1 LPFIAGANRRPPG
14 RPMTLEQLRIFVAVA
29 QREHVT
35 RAAADLNLTQSA
47 VSAAITALEARHATQ
62 LFDRIGR
69 RIALTQAGHLF
80 LIEARAVLARA
91 AVAESA
97 LADLAGLK
105 RGALALA
112 ASQTVGNYW
121 LPPLMARFRAAY
133 PGVTL
138 SLTIGN
144 TETVAAMVEDGAADL
159 GFVEGGVD
167 GAPLDVTIVAEDEL
181 LLVAPPGTK
190 IARKPLRADD
200 VKAMRWVVRERGS
213 GTRAILGTAL
223 ASLGLALGELDVA
236 LELPSNEAVQSAVEA
251 GAGATAL
258 SRLVVQDAIAAGAL
272 TVLNFRL
279 PKRAFSALRHK
290 DRTPSQA
297 ERALL
302 ALIGGAAPVPRR
314 SRR

>member
-1 LPFIAGANRRPPG
+1 
-14 RPMTLEQLRIFVAVA
+14 MTLEQLRIFVAVA

-121 LPPLMARFRAAY
+121 LPPLMGRFRAAY

-144 TETVAAMVEDGAADL
+144 TETVAAMVQDGAADL

-167 GAPLDVTIVAEDEL
+167 GAALEVTVVAEDEL
-181 LLVAPPGTK
+181 LLVARPTTK
-190 IARKPLRADD
+190 AAKKLLRADELR
-200 VKAMRWVVRERGS
+200 AMRWVVRERGS
-213 GTRAILGTAL
+213 GTRAILETAL
-223 ASLGLALGELDVA
+223 AAHGLAVSDLDVA

-297 ERALL
+297 ERALV
-302 ALIGGAAPVPRR
+302 ALIDGAAVPRR
-314 SRR
+314 PRR

>member
-1 LPFIAGANRRPPG
+1 
-14 RPMTLEQLRIFVAVA
+14 MTLDQLRIFVAVA

-69 RIALTQAGHLF
+69 RIALTQAGRLF

-91 AVAESA
+91 AAAESA

-112 ASQTVGNYW
+112 ASQTIGNYW

-144 TETVAAMVEDGAADL
+144 TETVAAMVQEGAADL

-167 GAPLDVTIVAEDEL
+167 GAPLNVTVVAEDEL
-181 LLVAPPGTK
+181 LLVAAPAAKTTK
-190 IARKPLRADD
+190 KPLRADD

-213 GTRAILGTAL
+213 GTRAILATAL
-223 ASLGLALGELDVA
+223 AALGLTLGDLDIA

-272 TVLNFRL
+272 TALNFKL
-279 PKRAFSALRHK
+279 PKREFLALRHK

-302 ALIGGAAPVPRR
+302 ALIAGAAPVPARPRR
-314 SRR
+314 

>member
-1 LPFIAGANRRPPG
+1 
-14 RPMTLEQLRIFVAVA
+14 MTLDQLRIFVAVA

-69 RIALTQAGHLF
+69 RIALTQAGRLF

-91 AVAESA
+91 AAAESA

-112 ASQTVGNYW
+112 ASQTIGNYW

-144 TETVAAMVEDGAADL
+144 TETVAARVQEGAADL

-167 GAPLDVTIVAEDEL
+167 GAPLNVTVVAEDEL
-181 LLVAPPGTK
+181 LLVAAPAAKTTK
-190 IARKPLRADD
+190 KPLRADD

-213 GTRAILGTAL
+213 GTRAILATAL
-223 ASLGLALGELDVA
+223 AALGLTLGDLDIA

-272 TVLNFRL
+272 TALNFKL
-279 PKRAFSALRHK
+279 PKREFLALRHK

-302 ALIGGAAPVPRR
+302 ALIAGAAPVPARPRR
-314 SRR
+314 

>member
-1 LPFIAGANRRPPG
+1 
-14 RPMTLEQLRIFVAVA
+14 MTLEQLRIFVAVA

-47 VSAAITALEARHATQ
+47 VSAAISALEARHATQ

-69 RIALTQAGHLF
+69 RIALTQAGRLF

-91 AVAESA
+91 AAAEAA

-105 RGALALA
+105 RGRLSLA

-121 LPPLMARFRAAY
+121 LPPSMTRFRAAY

-138 SLTIGN
+138 SVEIGN
-144 TETVAAMVEDGAADL
+144 TETVAGMVRDGAADL

-167 GAPLDVTIVAEDEL
+167 GTDLESITVAEDEL
-181 LLVAPPGTK
+181 LLVARTTPKGGGS
-190 IARKPLRADD
+190 PLRAEDL
-200 VKAMRWVVRERGS
+200 KELRWVVREPGS
-213 GTRAILGTAL
+213 GTRAILETAL
-223 ASLGLALGELDVA
+223 ADSGLDLAALDIA
-236 LELPSNEAVQSAVEA
+236 LELPSNEAVRSAVEA

-272 TVLNFRL
+272 AALDFPL
-279 PKRAFSALRHK
+279 PKRRFAALRHK
-290 DRTPSQA
+290 ERAPTQA
-297 ERALL
+297 ALALL
-302 ALIGGAAPVPRR
+302 ALIDRTAPAAHRAQTR
-314 SRR
+314 D

>member
-1 LPFIAGANRRPPG
+1 LCLCGARPG
-14 RPMTLEQLRIFVAVA
+14 RAP
-29 QREHVT
+29 
-35 RAAADLNLTQSA
+35 AAA
-47 VSAAITALEARHATQ
+47 
-62 LFDRIGR
+62 
-69 RIALTQAGHLF
+69 
-80 LIEARAVLARA
+80 
-91 AVAESA
+91 AESA

-144 TETVAAMVEDGAADL
+144 TETVAAMVQDSAADL
-159 GFVEGGVD
+159 GFVEGTVD
-167 GAPLDVTIVAEDEL
+167 GAPLDVTVVAEDEL
-181 LLVAPPGTK
+181 LLVAPPGAK
-190 IARKPLRADD
+190 AAKKPLRADD
-200 VKAMRWVVRERGS
+200 IKAMRWVVRERGS
-213 GTRAILGTAL
+213 GTRAILETAL
-223 ASLGLALGELDVA
+223 AALGLRLGELHVA

-272 TVLNFRL
+272 TALNFKL
-279 PKRAFSALRHK
+279 PTREFVALRHK

-302 ALIGGAAPVPRR
+302 ALIGGAAPAARR
-314 SRR
+314 ARGR

>member
-1 LPFIAGANRRPPG
+1 
-14 RPMTLEQLRIFVAVA
+14 MTLDQLRIFVAVA

-69 RIALTQAGHLF
+69 RIALTQAGRLF

-91 AVAESA
+91 AAAESA

-133 PGVTL
+133 PGITL
-138 SLTIGN
+138 SLAIGN
-144 TETVAAMVEDGAADL
+144 TETVAAMVQDGAADL

-167 GAPLDVTIVAEDEL
+167 GAPLDVTVVAEDEL
-181 LLVAPPGTK
+181 LLVAPPGAK
-190 IARKPLRADD
+190 AAKKPLRADD

-213 GTRAILGTAL
+213 GTRAILETAI
-223 ASLGLALGELDVA
+223 ATLGLTLGDLDVT

-251 GAGATAL
+251 GAGATVL
-258 SRLVVQDAIAAGAL
+258 SRLVVQDAIAAGTLTAL
-272 TVLNFRL
+272 NLKL
-279 PKRAFSALRHK
+279 PKRDFLALRHK
-290 DRTPSQA
+290 DRTPSRA

-302 ALIGGAAPVPRR
+302 ALIDGSAPVPRR
-314 SRR
+314 VRR

>member
-1 LPFIAGANRRPPG
+1 
-14 RPMTLEQLRIFVAVA
+14 MTLDQLRIFVAVA

-69 RIALTQAGHLF
+69 RIALTQAGRLF

-91 AVAESA
+91 AAAESA

-133 PGVTL
+133 PGITL
-138 SLTIGN
+138 SLAIGN
-144 TETVAAMVEDGAADL
+144 TETVAAMVQDGAADL

-167 GAPLDVTIVAEDEL
+167 GAPLDVTVVAEDEL
-181 LLVAPPGTK
+181 LLVAPPGAK
-190 IARKPLRADD
+190 AAKKPLRADD

-213 GTRAILGTAL
+213 GTRAILETAI
-223 ASLGLALGELDVA
+223 ATLGLTLGDLDVT
-236 LELPSNEAVQSAVEA
+236 LELPSNEAVQGAVEA
-251 GAGATAL
+251 GAGATVL
-258 SRLVVQDAIAAGAL
+258 SRLVVQDAIAAGTLTAL
-272 TVLNFRL
+272 NLKL
-279 PKRAFSALRHK
+279 PKRDFLALRHK
-290 DRTPSQA
+290 DRTPSRA

-302 ALIGGAAPVPRR
+302 ALIDGSAPVPRR
-314 SRR
+314 VRR